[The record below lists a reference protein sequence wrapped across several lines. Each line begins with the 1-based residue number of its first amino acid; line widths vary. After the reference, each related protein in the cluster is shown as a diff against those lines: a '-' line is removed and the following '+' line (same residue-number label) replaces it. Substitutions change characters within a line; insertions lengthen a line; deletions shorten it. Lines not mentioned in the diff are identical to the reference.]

1 MFMYSVTKNEM
12 LKGEVKSINQNTAAG
27 LSPLEMLARW
37 SGQTDASVR
46 HEETDWRPLF
56 PADLAWWACFRIR
69 AYALACGFLV
79 ALRMNRCRMLDVGY
93 FICENP
99 KVIKVLT
106 EEENTNLSPRSSH
119 NYIHTME
126 P

>member
-1 MFMYSVTKNEM
+1 MFRYSVTKNEM
-12 LKGEVKSINQNTAAG
+12 LKGDVKGIDRNTVAG
-27 LSPLEMLARW
+27 LSPLELLARW
-37 SGQTDASVR
+37 SEQTNPSVR
-46 HEETDWRPLF
+46 HRETDWQHPF
-56 PADLAWWACFRIR
+56 PADVAWWACFRIR
-69 AYALACGFLV
+69 AHALTCGLLV
-79 ALRMNRCRMLDVGY
+79 ASQMNQCQMLEVGY

-99 KVIKVLT
+99 KVIKVFA